1 MLSSLTKRVCLIAQ
15 STASVCLAI
24 LVLLATL
31 TFTPVS
37 TGASA
42 SLMSCCNGMAG
53 HCDSGMMSKE
63 APPPEPMCG
72 LDTDGDI
79 DEITIVAEP
88 PETST
93 KFSSDDSSHAAFN
106 VPCPTECC
114 SLVWAGYRK
123 PNRDFNYLIERSA
136 FQQNRRVLSSRH
148 ASSTHLFPST
158 HFNKSVPRG
167 PPSSL

>member
-1 MLSSLTKRVCLIAQ
+1 MLTSLTKRVRLITQ

-24 LVLLATL
+24 VVLLATL

-72 LDTDGDI
+72 LDTDGDV

-88 PETST
+88 LETST
-93 KFSSDDSSHAAFN
+93 KFSSDSPHAAFT

-123 PNRDFNYLIERSA
+123 PNRDFVYLIQRRVVPHNRSEERS
-136 FQQNRRVLSSRH
+136 RHSLSQP
-148 ASSTHLFPST
+148 LFTST
-158 HFNKSVPRG
+158 HFNKAIPRG
-167 PPSSL
+167 PPSFA

>member
-1 MLSSLTKRVCLIAQ
+1 MLLSLTKRVRLIAQ

-24 LVLLATL
+24 VVLLATL
-31 TFTPVS
+31 TFTQVS

-63 APPPEPMCG
+63 APPLEPMCG
-72 LDTDGDI
+72 LDTEGDI
-79 DEITIVAEP
+79 AEITIVAEP
-88 PETST
+88 LETST
-93 KFSSDDSSHAAFN
+93 KFSSDDSSHAAFT

-123 PNRDFNYLIERSA
+123 PNRDFAYLIQRRVVAHNGSEERSHA
-136 FQQNRRVLSSRH
+136 LSQP
-148 ASSTHLFPST
+148 LFTST
-158 HFNKSVPRG
+158 HFNKSIPRG
-167 PPSSL
+167 PPSFAV

>member
-1 MLSSLTKRVCLIAQ
+1 MPSRLTKPVRLIAQ

-24 LVLLATL
+24 VVLLATL

-37 TGASA
+37 MGASA

-53 HCDSGMMSKE
+53 HCDSGMMSKDE
-63 APPPEPMCG
+63 APPEPMCG
-72 LDTDGDI
+72 LDTDGDV

-88 PETST
+88 LETST
-93 KFSSDDSSHAAFN
+93 RFSSDDSSHAAFN

-123 PNRDFNYLIERSA
+123 PNRDFNFLIERRVVPH
-136 FQQNRRVLSSRH
+136 NRFEERSGHALSQP
-148 ASSTHLFPST
+148 LFTST
-158 HFNKSVPRG
+158 HFNKAIPRG
-167 PPSSL
+167 PPSL